1 MCNFVIMNTEDLK
14 SLIPAVDTRSLVDR
28 VEMNLMDFF
37 IKRNLKPGDPIP
49 KEIELSAAM
58 GVSRTVIRESLN
70 RLKTMGLVE
79 AKKHRGTIIKSPD
92 IAEILQKSMI
102 PRILNESTL
111 RDVFEMRLILEVG
124 MADLVVSRASDEDIE
139 ALFSIVKDESLQ
151 TADTLFDVDY
161 EIRFHGKL
169 YEITGNDTLKSFQ
182 SLLLPIFNYAY
193 STGLINKHFEN
204 KHYVSHKELVEIL
217 RHRDADKFRNGMR
230 WHLENHFKRIM
241 INPDGSAENVT
252 ETEATLNSPEISSL
266 S

>member
-102 PRILNESTL
+102 PRILNETTL

-124 MADLVVSRASDEDIE
+124 MADLVVSRASDQDIE
-139 ALFSIVKDESLQ
+139 ELFEIVKDESLQ
-151 TADTLFDVDY
+151 SADTLFDVDY

-169 YEITGNDTLKSFQ
+169 YEITGNETLKSFQ
-182 SLLLPIFNYAY
+182 GLLLPIFNYAY
-193 STGLINKHFEN
+193 SSGLINKHFEN
-204 KHYVSHKELVEIL
+204 KHYVSHKELVETL
-217 RHRDADKFRNGMR
+217 RHRDADKFRNDMR
-230 WHLENHFKRIM
+230 WHLENHFRRIM
-241 INPDGSAENVT
+241 VKAEGSSENGYGIKSSF
-252 ETEATLNSPEISSL
+252 NSSGRNSL